1 MGAVFAAPVQRHKLT
16 GRGFQYL
23 RSLHSLF
30 IGETGKAHVQCT
42 FAVRRTYL
50 ERHRFINEAV
60 LDGSLKEQVRS
71 AHAGH

>member
-30 IGETGKAHVQCT
+30 IGVTGKAMC
-42 FAVRRTYL
+42 
-50 ERHRFINEAV
+50 NV
-60 LDGSLKEQVRS
+60 LLPC
-71 AHAGH
+71 AGHIKQPHVRLH